1 MKIMRILARCSG
13 SLCMELT
20 DTDTDKNNRPQYEY
34 YGYVPFN
41 IGIGGNDE
49 VDLKIDIDTGQIL
62 NWSPLTIE
70 EAKQRAEEE

>member
-13 SLCMELT
+13 SLCMELI
-20 DTDTDKNNRPQYEY
+20 DTDKNNCPQYEY

-49 VDLKIDIDTGQIL
+49 VELDIDMETGQIL

-70 EAKQRAEEE
+70 EAKHRAEEE

>member
-13 SLCMELT
+13 SFYMELT
-20 DTDTDKNNRPQYEY
+20 DTDKGDKAQYDY
-34 YGYVPFN
+34 DGYVPFD

-49 VDLKIDIDTGQIL
+49 VDLEIDMETGQIL